1 MGVPWTWEVASFALA
16 GSESLVLVD
25 PLLPAADDAAQEV
38 LTRLDALAASAKEI
52 AIFVT
57 IPYHV
62 RSSEQLLERY
72 APSQRVTLHAH
83 PAAAKRLRR
92 GTRLADITRG
102 DPLPA
107 AAVAFRIGKPVR
119 FETPVYF
126 PGHAALAFGD
136 AVVGVAGG
144 LRVWESIGDAKRA
157 RWYEE
162 RFLPTLEPLADLDI
176 ESVLVTH
183 GLPVLEDGR
192 RHLERAFAN
201 PPWHYR

>member
-1 MGVPWTWEVASFALA
+1 ME
-16 GSESLVLVD
+16 
-25 PLLPAADDAAQEV
+25 
-38 LTRLDALAASAKEI
+38 ALAASVQEI

-72 APSQRVTLHAH
+72 APSRRVTLHAH

-92 GTRLADITRG
+92 RERLADITRPV
-102 DPLPA
+102 PLPA
-107 AAVAFRIGKPVR
+107 EAVAFRIGKPVR

-126 PGHAALAFGD
+126 PHHRALAFGD
-136 AVVGVAGG
+136 AVVGVDGE
-144 LRVWESIGDAKRA
+144 LRVWASISDPKRA

-162 RFLPTLEPLADLDI
+162 RFLPTLEPLADLDT

-183 GLPVLEDGR
+183 GLPVLDDGR
-192 RHLERAFAN
+192 RHLEAAFAN
-201 PPWHYR
+201 PPWHYG